1 MTANH
6 WQGYRKTIMTQP
18 LSSAVTI
25 ARDLLR
31 CPSVTPAEGG
41 ALQALEKTL
50 QSAGFAVTRVT
61 FSDTGTPDIENLFAT
76 IGSGKPHFV
85 FAGHTDVVPPG
96 DLAAWRHGPF
106 DGTIEGGILYGRGAV
121 DMKGGIASFAA
132 AALEFLEDRGTE
144 FGGTISF
151 LITGDEEGPA
161 VNGTVKLLEWAKA
174 QGYQFDA
181 CIVGEPTNPAALG
194 DAIKIG
200 RRGSLSG
207 VVTVT
212 GTQGHVAYPHLARN
226 PIPGLLTLLSALE
239 NLTLDQGNERFEPS
253 NLEIVN
259 IEVGNSAFN
268 VIPARAEG
276 RFNIRYNDEWTLA
289 SLKDK
294 ITATLQAAAPQGLEY
309 TLEFRRD
316 ASESFLTRDDTLI
329 GSLSDA
335 VEAETG
341 RRPELSTGGGTSDA
355 RFIKNYCPVVEFG
368 LVGQTMHKIDECVAV
383 DDLDKLAAIY
393 RRFLEAYF
401 PVSAE

>member
-1 MTANH
+1 
-6 WQGYRKTIMTQP
+6 MTQP

-132 AALEFLEDRGTE
+132 AALEFLEHRGAE

-289 SLKDK
+289 SLKNK
-294 ITATLQAAAPQGLEY
+294 IAATLQTAAPQGLEY
-309 TLEFRRD
+309 TLEFKRD

-335 VEAETG
+335 VETETG

-401 PVSAE
+401 PVGAE